1 MSDEKKKYVFYSIIV
16 LIIVSIL
23 ACLFLCSGVQD
34 NGAGVE
40 SVREHL
46 AQLKQLNEK
55 SQKELSLLKTEL
67 EISKTELNK
76 AKQQSIMLQSELTVL
91 KKTSQMQTDLLQGAN
106 ASLKTYASEE
116 KKKMQAIKN
125 QRNVAYGVGAVLLYA
140 LVRK

>member
-1 MSDEKKKYVFYSIIV
+1 MSDEKKNMYFTA
-16 LIIVSIL
+16 L
-23 ACLFLCSGVQD
+23 LFLLSLVFLPAFSYAAEYRITEQEL
-34 NGAGVE
+34 NQLE
-40 SVREHL
+40 SNL

-116 KKKMQAIKN
+116 KKKCRQLRIRGM
-125 QRNVAYGVGAVLLYA
+125 
-140 LVRK
+140 